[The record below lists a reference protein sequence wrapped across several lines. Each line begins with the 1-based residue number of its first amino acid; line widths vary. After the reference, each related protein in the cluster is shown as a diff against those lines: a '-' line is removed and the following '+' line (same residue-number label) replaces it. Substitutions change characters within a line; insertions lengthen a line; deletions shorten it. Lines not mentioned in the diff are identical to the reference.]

1 MEALHKKVLIS
12 GASIAGQTLAYWL
25 TEHGFQTT
33 VVERTPS
40 LRDGGQG
47 VDVRDQALEVVERMG
62 ILPQIRAAVAD
73 VREMQFVDA
82 AGQRVAAVELA
93 NDIEIMRG
101 DLVKMLYA
109 VTKDD
114 VEYVFGD
121 SIKSLTQDSYGV
133 TAAFRSGGTGR
144 FDLVIGADGLHSN
157 VRRLAFG
164 PESEFLDYK
173 GYYFAF
179 GNAEAE
185 LGADRTITMF
195 NTPGKMVGIYRSG
208 NHAQAKAYFIFRRP
222 EPIDYDHHDL
232 NEQRRLLKENFT
244 GETSWRAPELLD
256 GALADPDLYFD
267 ALSQVRMPSW
277 SADRVA
283 LVGDAAFCASPA
295 SGAGAELAL
304 TGAYLL
310 AAELAARNHREAFRR
325 YEEQHRELVDIK
337 LQINDNLGLMVP
349 ETEDDIQAR
358 NAALTASQ

>member
-1 MEALHKKVLIS
+1 MSKRVLIS

-25 TEHGFQTT
+25 TKHGFQTT
-33 VVERTPS
+33 VIERKPE
-40 LRDGGQG
+40 LRTGGQG
-47 VDVRDQALEVVERMG
+47 VDVRDQALKVVERMG
-62 ILPQIRAAVAD
+62 ILPRIRAAVAD
-73 VREMQFVDA
+73 VREMRFVDA
-82 AGQRVAAVELA
+82 AGQRLASVELA

-101 DLVKMLYA
+101 DLVKILYD

-114 VEYVFGD
+114 VDYIFGD
-121 SIKSLTQDSYGV
+121 SIKTLAQDSDGV
-133 TAAFRSGGTGR
+133 TVAFQSGGTDR

-164 PESEFLDYK
+164 PESAFLDYK

-179 GNAEAE
+179 GNADAT

-208 NHAQAKAYFIFRRP
+208 NHAQAKAYFMFRRP
-222 EPIDYDHHDL
+222 EPMDYDYHDL
-232 NEQRRLLKENFT
+232 DEQRRLLKENIAD
-244 GETSWRAPELLD
+244 ETSWRTQELLD

-277 SADRVA
+277 SAGRVA
-283 LVGDAAFCASPA
+283 LVGDAAYCASPA

-310 AAELAARNHREAFRR
+310 ATKLAGADHRDAFRR

-337 LQINDNLGLMVP
+337 LQISDNLGLMAP
-349 ETEDDIQAR
+349 ETYDDIQAR
-358 NAALTASQ
+358 NAALTAGQ

>member
-1 MEALHKKVLIS
+1 MSKTVLIS

-25 TEHGFQTT
+25 TKHGFRTT
-33 VVERTPS
+33 VVERTS
-40 LRDGGQG
+40 GLRTGGQG
-47 VDVRDQALEVVERMG
+47 VDVRDQALEVAEEMG
-62 ILPQIRAAVAD
+62 ILPRIRAAVAD
-73 VREMQFVDA
+73 VREMQFVGA
-82 AGQRVAAVELA
+82 AGQRVASVELA

-101 DLVKMLYA
+101 DLVKILYD

-114 VEYVFGD
+114 VDYVFGD
-121 SIKSLTQDSYGV
+121 SIKSLAQDSDEV
-133 TAAFRSGGTGR
+133 TVTFQSGDTGR

-179 GNAEAE
+179 GNAEAA

-208 NHAQAKAYFIFRRP
+208 NHAQAKAYFMFRCP
-222 EPIDYDHHDL
+222 EPVDYDYHDL
-232 NEQRRLLKENFT
+232 DEQRRLLKEHFA

-277 SADRVA
+277 SAGRVA
-283 LVGDAAFCASPA
+283 LVGDAAYCASPA

-304 TGAYLL
+304 TGAYTL
-310 AAELAARNHREAFRR
+310 AGELAKGNYGEAFRR
-325 YEEQHRELVDIK
+325 YEDRQRELVDTK
-337 LQINDNLGLMVP
+337 LQIEDNLGLMVP
-349 ETEDDIQAR
+349 ETQNDIQAR
-358 NAALTASQ
+358 NAALAVSQ